1 MTSPEY
7 GARAPVLNKDF
18 TIYILDENVDF
29 CQALHNLMTADG
41 FNSAFFVERTQFFI
55 NLERLRPH
63 IVIMDARIGN
73 RRTLDVL
80 QRINKE
86 QTFQVPVIITT
97 QPAPLLNDEDFE
109 LGIEAV
115 LAKPVTASHLL
126 RTVKTILYR
135 PDTLSQVGIQK
146 RLRTMDGIHTLT
158 RREREVLDLIVL
170 GKTSKQAAERLG
182 TSYKTVEVHRSH
194 IYQKLGAV
202 NSVDLMRIVLT

>member
-1 MTSPEY
+1 M
-7 GARAPVLNKDF
+7 LNKDF

-29 CQALHNLMTADG
+29 CQALHNLMRADG
-41 FNSAFFVERTQFFI
+41 FDSAFFVERTQFFI
-55 NLERLRPH
+55 NLERRRPH
-63 IVIMDARIGN
+63 VVIMDARIGN
-73 RRTLDVL
+73 RRTIDVL

-97 QPAPLLNDEDFE
+97 QPGPLLNDDDFE

-146 RLRTMDGIHTLT
+146 RIRKMKGIHTLT
-158 RREREVLDLIVL
+158 RREREVLELIVL
-170 GKTSKQAAERLG
+170 GKTNKQAAQRLG
-182 TSYKTVEVHRSH
+182 TSHRTVEVHRSR
-194 IYQKLGAV
+194 IFQKLGAA
-202 NSVDLMRIVLT
+202 NSTDLMRIMLT